1 MTFFNKFLDNIVHQ
15 REAEEDDS
23 FEVRG
28 KKPEYHG
35 TIVPYPN
42 FRPRMDASVL
52 EEAINGKNVDEETII
67 TLLVQR
73 TNEQRQEIAVAY
85 EKSTDKSLVKEL
97 KSELR
102 SDLEDVILGL
112 MLTPAQFDAFL
123 LRKATKGLGT
133 SEDILTEVLT
143 SRTNKQIKDLARAF
157 EEENGKS
164 LEDVI
169 KKETKGDFTQAL
181 LAMLEAKK
189 DESHTVNPVLARKD
203 ALTLF
208 ESSEESDGIDVSVF
222 IDILTSRN
230 GPQLAQTFKS
240 YSKMSDVNLPK
251 ALDMHLKGDIED
263 CLIDIVKCA
272 WSTPAFFAE
281 KLHNAMKGHG
291 TCEYTLMRVL
301 VSRSE
306 VDLKR
311 IVDEFQAM
319 YGKPLQ
325 ECILEDTKGHFE
337 NILLRLCG
345 PV

>member
-23 FEVRG
+23 FELSG

-42 FRPRMDASVL
+42 FRPRMDA
-52 EEAINGKNVDEETII
+52 NVDEETII

-73 TNEQRQEIAVAY
+73 TNAQRQEITVAY
-85 EKSTDKSLVKEL
+85 ANLAEKNLFRQL
-97 KSELR
+97 SELS
-102 SDLEDVILGL
+102 SDVEDAMRGL
-112 MLTPAQFDAFL
+112 MMPPAQFDSFIL
-123 LRKATKGLGT
+123 GKATKGLGT

-143 SRTNKQIKDLARAF
+143 SRTNKQINDLARAF
-157 EEENGKS
+157 
-164 LEDVI
+164 DD
-169 KKETKGDFTQAL
+169 ETSGDFTQAL

-189 DESHTVNPVLARKD
+189 DESHTVDRALARKD

-208 ESSEESDGIDVSVF
+208 ESDETDVSVV
-222 IDILTSRN
+222 IDILTS
-230 GPQLAQTFKS
+230 PFKS
-240 YSKMSDVNLPK
+240 TQKMDDINLPM

-263 CLIDIVKCA
+263 CLIDIAKWA

-291 TCEYTLMRVL
+291 TCEYTLIRVL

-311 IVDEFQAM
+311 IVEEFQAM

-325 ECILEDTKGHFE
+325 ECISEETKGHFE
-337 NILLRLCG
+337 TLLLRLCG